1 MRYIVTGGAGFIGSV
16 ISRQLLS
23 AGKTVAIID
32 KLDSLLYSAEIKQ
45 SRLDSLRSSFKFDYY
60 PIDLAKDNLAG
71 ILREDDIVIHSA
83 ALPGQVLSWKSFEEY
98 SNSNI
103 LATMRL
109 LEESVESGVRNFV
122 YSSTSS
128 VYGKVA
134 SSDLNRKLEPHS
146 PYGVTKLAGE
156 NLVKCYHANF
166 GLNVK
171 ILRYFSVYGPGQ
183 RSDLAIQI
191 FLESI
196 LAGEEITISG
206 DGKQSRDFTFVE
218 DCASATIS
226 AADSDHSLLIS
237 DVAGGQIAT
246 INEILEL
253 CFEITGKRVPVLYAD
268 KVKGDQDR
276 TLGSPLSSELS
287 FGAVKSRDLHAG
299 ITAQWKYIVSR
310 ERSE

>member
-23 AGKTVAIID
+23 SGQTVIIID
-32 KLDSLLYSAEIKQ
+32 KLDSLLYPSKIKK
-45 SRLDSLRSSFKFDYY
+45 SRLDSLKTHFKFDFY
-60 PIDLAKDNLAG
+60 PIDLAKDSLVG
-71 ILREDDIVIHSA
+71 ILREEDTVIHSA
-83 ALPGQVLSWKSFEEY
+83 ALPGQVLSWRSFGEY

-109 LEESVESGVRNFV
+109 LDVSVESGVRNFI

-128 VYGKVA
+128 VYGRVA
-134 SSDLNRKLEPHS
+134 NSDLNRKLEPHS

-171 ILRYFSVYGPGQ
+171 ILRYFSVYGPSQ
-183 RSDLAIQI
+183 RPDMAIQI
-191 FLESI
+191 FLERI
-196 LAGEEITISG
+196 LADQEITISG

-226 AADSDHSLLIS
+226 AAESSQSILIS

-246 INEILEL
+246 INEVLEL
-253 CFEITGKRVPVLYAD
+253 CFEITGKRVPVIYAD
-268 KVKGDQDR
+268 QVKGDQDR
-276 TLGSPLSSELS
+276 TMGSPLSSELS
-287 FGAVKSRDLHAG
+287 FGAAKTRDLRAG
-299 ITAQWKYIVSR
+299 IMAQWNYLVSGG
-310 ERSE
+310 EK